1 MCSEVFN
8 FNLPVTFETTCRWC
22 STWSLYVRA
31 IFVQLISN
39 FSSCF
44 KWIVWV
50 VWHVRT
56 KAMRSLL
63 INSPT
68 GFLRF
73 LAVFSFFT
81 KNTKKKQQLRRKFT
95 YQSSVD
101 DHLQFLSSIDKII
114 SQVTLAVYCRELIT
128 LTESMLILGDIHGS
142 KQMRNVFFFTSSG
155 TRDGISSSI
164 VNLCQPLLSRSD
176 SRVMQLFFVCKIKCR
191 LWTISRVNVKFAKK
205 KVNWNLRE
213 RINRHGRDT
222 ESARK

>member
-1 MCSEVFN
+1 MCTVVFN

-22 STWSLYVRA
+22 STWSLCVRA

-81 KNTKKKQQLRRKFT
+81 KNTKKNNNCDANLLINFT
-95 YQSSVD
+95 SVD

-164 VNLCQPLLSRSD
+164 VNLCQPLLSLAQTH
-176 SRVMQLFFVCKIKCR
+176 VLCNCFLC
-191 LWTISRVNVKFAKK
+191 AK
-205 KVNWNLRE
+205 
-213 RINRHGRDT
+213 
-222 ESARK
+222 